1 MVKNKWR
8 EKIEELGYSY
18 RKEILKIVLSNLI
31 LIISFCLIN
40 YFLKQLLIISFSVL
54 AMAFINYY
62 LFSFYSNKKA
72 QLEKAHSE
80 ELISLLSYFQTF
92 INNKN
97 TVYQSFQKLEDFSSH
112 WMKEKIVIFL
122 ANIDRDKSV
131 KPFMSFALN
140 FTSNIIKNLMLS
152 IYQMVDQGQNSLQLS
167 QFTVLF
173 QSITNNY
180 NAEMKV
186 KKQKSLSQMTAFPLL
201 GAGAIVMILSFS
213 IISVV
218 GDMVNVL

>member
-1 MVKNKWR
+1 
-8 EKIEELGYSY
+8 
-18 RKEILKIVLSNLI
+18 
-31 LIISFCLIN
+31 
-40 YFLKQLLIISFSVL
+40 
-54 AMAFINYY
+54 
-62 LFSFYSNKKA
+62 
-72 QLEKAHSE
+72 
-80 ELISLLSYFQTF
+80 
-92 INNKN
+92 
-97 TVYQSFQKLEDFSSH
+97 
-112 WMKEKIVIFL
+112 
-122 ANIDRDKSV
+122 
-131 KPFMSFALN
+131 
-140 FTSNIIKNLMLS
+140 MLS

-201 GAGAIVMILSFS
+201 GAGAIVMVLSFS

>member
-1 MVKNKWR
+1 MAKNKWR
-8 EKIEELGYSY
+8 EQIEELGYSY
-18 RKEILKIVLSNLI
+18 RKEVFKILSANIV
-31 LIISFCLIN
+31 LIISFGLIN
-40 YFLKQLLIISFSVL
+40 YFLKELLIIVFSIL

-62 LFSFYSNKKA
+62 LFSLYSNKKA

-92 INNKN
+92 ISNNN
-97 TVYQSFQKLEDFSSH
+97 TVYQSFQKLNGFSSL
-112 WMKEKIVIFL
+112 WMKQKIVLFL
-122 ANIDRDKSV
+122 TDIDGDKSV
-131 KPFMSFALN
+131 KPFINFALH
-140 FTSNIIKNLMLS
+140 FTNNIIKNLMLS
-152 IYQMVDQGQNSLQLS
+152 IFQMVDQGQNSLQLS

-201 GAGAIVMILSFS
+201 GAGAIVMVLSFS